1 MTELSGISVGT
12 CHQYKRRVE
21 KQSEE
26 EGLFNTL
33 SDDALNYA
41 WVEPIS
47 NKEAREVIEEYLSL
61 IHI

>member
-26 EGLFNTL
+26 EGLFNAL
-33 SDDALNYA
+33 SDDALKYA

-47 NKEAREVIEEYLSL
+47 NKEAREVIEE
-61 IHI
+61 